1 MIINIKKTI
10 PLYSSDDKMY
20 MQIQRKTLAQEVAE
34 RLIQEITNEEYS
46 VGDKLPIEPELMKI
60 YGVGRSSIREAIKI
74 LSIKGVLSVQQGVGT
89 FVTSKNIQESLEDQ
103 INNSEFNEVYEVRS
117 LLDSKIAAKAAASR
131 SEKELETIKM
141 YLDLRDQFAKKNQAL
156 ECYQADIN
164 FHISIAEA
172 CGNTLLKEIYRIASK
187 HILRTFESSH
197 KNNTDSFKIS
207 QKIHADLYKSIENKD
222 SENAARIAQ
231 LIVDRVY

>member
-1 MIINIKKTI
+1 
-10 PLYSSDDKMY
+10 
-20 MQIQRKTLAQEVAE
+20 MQIQRKTLAEEVAD
-34 RLIQEITNEEYS
+34 RLIQGIINDEYAI
-46 VGDKLPIEPELMKI
+46 GDKLPIEPELMKI

-89 FVTSKNIQESLEDQ
+89 FVTSKNIQESLETQ
-103 INNSEFNEVYEVRS
+103 INKSAFNEVYEVRS
-117 LLDSKIAAKAAASR
+117 LLDSKIAARAAVHR
-131 SEKELETIKM
+131 SEKELKTIKM
-141 YLDLRDQFAKKNQAL
+141 YLDLRHQFAEENQAL

-172 CGNTLLKEIYRIASK
+172 CGNTLLKEIYKIASK

-197 KNNTDSFKIS
+197 NNSTDSFRLS
-207 QKIHADLYKSIENKD
+207 QKIHTDLYKSIENKD
-222 SENAARIAQ
+222 PEKAARIAQ